1 MERIVSKSMSKKWK
15 TKKGADEQ
23 GGTSVITF
31 IIMLFIALIS
41 VYPLLWVI
49 IQSFKTEG
57 QFLQSI
63 WSLPT
68 SLNFDNFVTAFQEA
82 NLAVYLKN
90 TVVNTVATLVVDLVL
105 VTCLGYAFSK
115 LKMKFKKFFY
125 YMILINM
132 LIPTPI
138 ILLPM
143 YLQVVDLGIQ
153 NTLAAIVF
161 PYYQGFAP
169 LGLILIKGYMDNIP
183 DEIIESAKI
192 DGCGTFRILGKIM
205 VPLVKPM
212 LVTLAILGGM
222 NAWNEYMWALVS
234 ISDTSKYTLSVGIA
248 VIRDKI
254 ATIGYTPVFAA
265 LTVSAMVFVIIY
277 LFAQKTFVRSITAGA
292 VKG

>member
-1 MERIVSKSMSKKWK
+1 MSKSISKRWNR
-15 TKKGADEQ
+15 KKGNEDQ
-23 GGTSVITF
+23 GGTSIITF
-31 IIMLFIALIS
+31 IIMLLVALIS

-68 SLNFDNFVTAFQEA
+68 SLNFDNFITAFEEA
-82 NLAVYLKN
+82 NLAVYSKN
-90 TVVNTVATLVVDLVL
+90 TVINTGATLVVDLVL

-192 DGCGTFRILGKIM
+192 DGCGTFRILWKIM

>member
-1 MERIVSKSMSKKWK
+1 MNRRKPS
-15 TKKGADEQ
+15 GEQ
-23 GGTSVITF
+23 NQISPAEFV
-31 IIMLFIALIS
+31 IMLIAAMIS
-41 VYPLLWVI
+41 IYPLIWVI
-49 IQSFKTEG
+49 LQSFKTESE
-57 QFLQSI
+57 FLRSI
-63 WSLPT
+63 WSLPS
-68 SLNFDNFVTAFQEA
+68 SLNLDNYVKAFEEA
-82 NLAVYLKN
+82 NLLTYLKN
-90 TVVNTVATLVVDLVL
+90 TVINTSATLAVDLVL
-105 VTCLGYAFSK
+105 ITCLGYAFSK

-143 YLQVVDLGIQ
+143 YLQVVNLGIQ

-169 LGLILIKGYMDNIP
+169 LGLILIKNYMDNIP
-183 DEIIESAKI
+183 DEIIESAKM
-192 DGCGTFRILGKIM
+192 DGCGTYRILWSIM

-265 LTVSAMVFVIIY
+265 LTVSAMVFVVIY

>member
-1 MERIVSKSMSKKWK
+1 M
-15 TKKGADEQ
+15 KGRLMNRRKPSGEQ
-23 GGTSVITF
+23 NQISPAVF
-31 IIMLFIALIS
+31 VIMLIAAMIS
-41 VYPLLWVI
+41 IYPLIWVI
-49 IQSFKTEG
+49 LQSFKTESE
-57 QFLQSI
+57 FLRSI
-63 WSLPT
+63 WSLPST
-68 SLNFDNFVTAFQEA
+68 LNLDNYVKAFEEA
-82 NLAVYLKN
+82 NLLTYLKN
-90 TVVNTVATLVVDLVL
+90 TVINTSATLAVDLVL
-105 VTCLGYAFSK
+105 ITCLGYAFSK

-143 YLQVVDLGIQ
+143 YLQVVNLGIQ

-169 LGLILIKGYMDNIP
+169 LGLILIKNYMDNIP
-183 DEIIESAKI
+183 DEIIESAKM
-192 DGCGTFRILGKIM
+192 DGCGTYRILWSIM

-265 LTVSAMVFVIIY
+265 LTVSAMVFVVIY

>member
-1 MERIVSKSMSKKWK
+1 MNKFRKVRRENEDR
-15 TKKGADEQ
+15 
-23 GGTSVITF
+23 GGTSMITF
-31 IIMLFIALIS
+31 IVMLLVACVS
-41 VYPLLWVI
+41 VYPLVWVVL
-49 IQSFKTEG
+49 QSFKTEG
-57 QFLQSI
+57 QFLGSI

-68 SLNFDNFVTAFQEA
+68 SFNFGNYIKAFEEA
-82 NLAVYLKN
+82 NLLLYLKN
-90 TVVNTVATLVVDLVL
+90 TVINTGATLVVDLVL
-105 VTCLGYAFSK
+105 ITCLGYAFSK
-115 LKMKFKKFFY
+115 LKMKFKKFFW

-169 LGLILIKGYMDNIP
+169 LGLILIKNYMDNIP
-183 DEIIESAKI
+183 NEIIESAKI
-192 DGCGTFRILGKIM
+192 DGCGTFRILWSMI

-234 ISDTSKYTLSVGIA
+234 INDTSKYTLSVGIA

-265 LTVSAMVFVIIY
+265 LTISAMVFVVIY

>member
-1 MERIVSKSMSKKWK
+1 MKNDRRNKKERS
-15 TKKGADEQ
+15 
-23 GGTSVITF
+23 GGRNQISAVVF
-31 IIMLFIALIS
+31 VIMLFAALIS
-41 VYPLLWVI
+41 VYPLVWVI
-49 IQSFKTEG
+49 LQSFKTEG
-57 QFLQSI
+57 EFLSSI
-63 WSLPT
+63 WSLPS
-68 SLNFDNFVTAFQEA
+68 SLHFDNYIKAFEEA
-82 NLAVYLKN
+82 NLLTYLKN
-90 TVVNTVATLVVDLVL
+90 TVINTAATLAVDLVL
-105 VTCLGYAFSK
+105 ITCLGYAFSK

-125 YMILINM
+125 YVILINM

-143 YLQVVDLGIQ
+143 YLQVVNLGIQ

-169 LGLILIKGYMDNIP
+169 LGLILIKNYMDNIP
-183 DEIIESAKI
+183 NEIIESAKM
-192 DGCGTFRILGKIM
+192 DGCGTYRILWSIM

-234 ISDTSKYTLSVGIA
+234 ISDTSRYTLSVGIA

-265 LTVSAMVFVIIY
+265 LTVSAMVFVVIY

>member
-1 MERIVSKSMSKKWK
+1 MSKSISKRWNR
-15 TKKGADEQ
+15 KKGNEDQ
-23 GGTSVITF
+23 GGTSIITF
-31 IIMLFIALIS
+31 IIMLLVALIS

-68 SLNFDNFVTAFQEA
+68 SLNFDNFITAFEEA

-90 TVVNTVATLVVDLVL
+90 TVINTGATLVVDLVL

-192 DGCGTFRILGKIM
+192 DGCGTFRILWKIM

-234 ISDTSKYTLSVGIA
+234 ISDTSKYTLSIGIA

>member
-1 MERIVSKSMSKKWK
+1 MSKSISKKWNR
-15 TKKGADEQ
+15 KKGNEDQ
-23 GGTSVITF
+23 GGTSIITF
-31 IIMLFIALIS
+31 IIMLLVALIS

-68 SLNFDNFVTAFQEA
+68 SLNFDNFITAFEEA

-90 TVVNTVATLVVDLVL
+90 TVINTGATLVVDLVL

-192 DGCGTFRILGKIM
+192 DGCGTFRILWKIM

>member
-1 MERIVSKSMSKKWK
+1 MSSTAVKIMNGKAKKRRDEEKNGSSIV
-15 TKKGADEQ
+15 
-23 GGTSVITF
+23 TF
-31 IIMLFIALIS
+31 IIMLLIACIS

-57 QFLQSI
+57 EFLQSI
-63 WSLPT
+63 WTLP
-68 SLNFDNFVTAFQEA
+68 SAFNIDNYITAFQEA
-82 NLAVYLKN
+82 NLALYMKN
-90 TVVNTVATLVVDLVL
+90 TVVNTAATLVVDLVL

-125 YMILINM
+125 YVVLINM

-143 YLQVVDLGIQ
+143 YLQIVNLDIQ

-192 DGCGTFRILGKIM
+192 DGCGTYRILWKIM

-234 ISDTSKYTLSVGIA
+234 ISDTSRYTLSVGIS

>member
-1 MERIVSKSMSKKWK
+1 MIKVSRKIKQQELAEERIH
-15 TKKGADEQ
+15 
-23 GGTSVITF
+23 TSLITL
-31 IIMLFIALIS
+31 IIMLVVAFISI
-41 VYPLLWVI
+41 YPLLWVI
-49 IQSFKTEG
+49 LQSFKTER

-68 SLNFDNFVTAFQEA
+68 SLQLNNYVTAFQKA
-82 NLAVYLKN
+82 NLLLYLKN
-90 TVVNTVATLVVDLVL
+90 TVINTAATLCVDLVL
-105 VTCLGYAFSK
+105 ITCLGYAFSK

-125 YMILINM
+125 FLILINM

-143 YLQVVDLGIQ
+143 YLQVVNLGIQ

-169 LGLILIKGYMDNIP
+169 LGLILIKNYMDNIP
-183 DEIIESAKI
+183 NEIMESAKM
-192 DGCGTFRILGKIM
+192 DGCGTFRILWNII

-234 ISDTSKYTLSVGIA
+234 LSEPSHYTLSVGIA

-254 ATIGYTPVFAA
+254 TTIGYTPVFAA
-265 LTVSAMVFVIIY
+265 LTVSAIVFVVIY

>member
-1 MERIVSKSMSKKWK
+1 MSKISV
-15 TKKGADEQ
+15 KKRKNKEHGKAS
-23 GGTSVITF
+23 GLTF
-31 IIMLFIALIS
+31 IFMLFAACIS
-41 VYPLLWVI
+41 IYPLIWVI
-49 IQSFKTEG
+49 LQSFKTEG
-57 QFLQSI
+57 QFLSSI
-63 WSLPT
+63 WSFPT
-68 SLNFDNFVTAFQEA
+68 SLNFDNYVKAFEEA
-82 NLAVYLKN
+82 DLLLYLKN
-90 TVVNTVATLVVDLVL
+90 TVINTGATLIVDLVL
-105 VTCLGYAFSK
+105 ITCLGYAFSK
-115 LKMKFKKFFY
+115 LKMKFKKFFW

-169 LGLILIKGYMDNIP
+169 LGLILIKNYMDNIP
-183 DEIIESAKI
+183 NEIIESAKI
-192 DGCGTFRILGKIM
+192 DGCGTFRILWNII

-212 LVTLAILGGM
+212 LVTLTILGGM

-234 ISDTSKYTLSVGIA
+234 ISDTERYTLSVGIA

-265 LTVSAMVFVIIY
+265 LTISAMVFVVIY

>member
-1 MERIVSKSMSKKWK
+1 M
-15 TKKGADEQ
+15 KGRLMNRRKPSGEQ
-23 GGTSVITF
+23 NQISPAVF
-31 IIMLFIALIS
+31 VIMLIAAMIS
-41 VYPLLWVI
+41 IYPLIWVI
-49 IQSFKTEG
+49 LQSFKTESE
-57 QFLQSI
+57 FLRSI
-63 WSLPT
+63 WSLPS
-68 SLNFDNFVTAFQEA
+68 SLNLDNYVKAFEEA
-82 NLAVYLKN
+82 NLLTYLKN
-90 TVVNTVATLVVDLVL
+90 TVINTSATLAVDLVL
-105 VTCLGYAFSK
+105 ITCLGYAFSK

-143 YLQVVDLGIQ
+143 YLQVVNLGIQ

-169 LGLILIKGYMDNIP
+169 LGLILIKNYMDNIP
-183 DEIIESAKI
+183 DEIIESAKM
-192 DGCGTFRILGKIM
+192 DGCGTYRILWSII

-265 LTVSAMVFVIIY
+265 LTVSAMVFVVIY

>member
-1 MERIVSKSMSKKWK
+1 MI
-15 TKKGADEQ
+15 
-23 GGTSVITF
+23 
-31 IIMLFIALIS
+31 
-41 VYPLLWVI
+41 
-49 IQSFKTEG
+49 
-57 QFLQSI
+57 
-63 WSLPT
+63 
-68 SLNFDNFVTAFQEA
+68 NTA
-82 NLAVYLKN
+82 
-90 TVVNTVATLVVDLVL
+90 ATLAVDLVL
-105 VTCLGYAFSK
+105 ITCLGYAFSK

-125 YMILINM
+125 YVILINM

-143 YLQVVDLGIQ
+143 YLQVVNLGIQ

-169 LGLILIKGYMDNIP
+169 LGLILIKNYMDNIP
-183 DEIIESAKI
+183 NEIIESAKM
-192 DGCGTFRILGKIM
+192 DGCGTYRILWSIM

-234 ISDTSKYTLSVGIA
+234 ISDTSRYTLSVGMA

-265 LTVSAMVFVIIY
+265 LTVSAMVFVVIY

>member
-1 MERIVSKSMSKKWK
+1 MSSAAIKTMNRKVKK
-15 TKKGADEQ
+15 TKDEEN
-23 GGTSVITF
+23 GGTSIITF
-31 IIMLFIALIS
+31 IIMLLIACIS
-41 VYPLLWVI
+41 IYPLLWVL

-57 QFLQSI
+57 EFLQSI
-63 WSLPT
+63 WTLP
-68 SLNFDNFVTAFQEA
+68 SSFNIDNYITAFREA
-82 NLAVYLKN
+82 KLALYMKN

-125 YMILINM
+125 YVVLINM

-143 YLQVVDLGIQ
+143 YLQIVNLDIQ
-153 NTLAAIVF
+153 NTLVAIVF

-192 DGCGTFRILGKIM
+192 DGCGTYRILWKIM

-234 ISDTSKYTLSVGIA
+234 ISDTSRYTLSVGIS

>member
-1 MERIVSKSMSKKWK
+1 MKNDRRNKKERS
-15 TKKGADEQ
+15 
-23 GGTSVITF
+23 GGRNQISAVVF
-31 IIMLFIALIS
+31 VIMLFAALIS
-41 VYPLLWVI
+41 VYPLVWVI
-49 IQSFKTEG
+49 LQSFKTEG
-57 QFLQSI
+57 EFLSSI
-63 WSLPT
+63 WSLPS
-68 SLNFDNFVTAFQEA
+68 SLHFDNYIKAFEEA
-82 NLAVYLKN
+82 NLLTYLKN
-90 TVVNTVATLVVDLVL
+90 TVINTAATLAVDLVL
-105 VTCLGYAFSK
+105 ITCLGYAFSK

-125 YMILINM
+125 YVILINM

-143 YLQVVDLGIQ
+143 YLQVVNLGIQ

-169 LGLILIKGYMDNIP
+169 LGLILIKNYMDNIP
-183 DEIIESAKI
+183 NEIIESAKM
-192 DGCGTFRILGKIM
+192 DGCGTYRILWSII

-234 ISDTSKYTLSVGIA
+234 ISDTSRYTLSVGIA

-265 LTVSAMVFVIIY
+265 LTVSAMVFVVIY